1 MTFPILISFI
11 HKQTRLSQIKRTVP
25 QTDLPVTFKNSTSN
39 LSYTYKQEEL
49 QDDTEEVLWLML
61 QNIKKLR

>member
-11 HKQTRLSQIKRTVP
+11 YKQTRLSQIKRTVP

-39 LSYTYKQEEL
+39 LSYTYKQKEL